1 MSEVT
6 IPEGWSKIKLEECVS
21 NLISGQSPNRK
32 DNPAIP
38 GKYGILKTTAID
50 WGVFDETKNQEVLDD
65 FVPNDKHLVK
75 SKDVLI
81 TKAGPAHRVGVVAIV
96 NEVKGKVLVSG
107 KMTSIRVND
116 TLSADYL
123 SYALCQKDA
132 QNFLQANTTG
142 MASSQT
148 NFTHDAL
155 LRVPILKPP
164 LPEQQKIASILTSV
178 DDVIEKTQSQ
188 INKLQDL
195 KKGTM
200 NKLLTRGIG
209 HTEFVD
215 SPVGK
220 IPRGWGVVKL
230 SHLIDKVTG
239 GVSVN
244 SENRQRNSNEFGI
257 LKTSSISR
265 GNFNPTEH
273 KAILAEEEK
282 RANTNPKKDTILF
295 SRMNTPQ
302 LVGESGYVGIDY
314 PSLFLPDRLW
324 MLEVKDKERTSVK
337 WLSYILISQS
347 IRKKITDVATGTSGS
362 MKNIS
367 KPNLLAIQ
375 IPLPPTVEQHKIA
388 SILSSIDK
396 TIEEK
401 QYKLEQTKSLK
412 KSLMQNLLTGKVRV
426 KVN

>member
-1 MSEVT
+1 M
-6 IPEGWSKIKLEECVS
+6 
-21 NLISGQSPNRK
+21 
-32 DNPAIP
+32 
-38 GKYGILKTTAID
+38 
-50 WGVFDETKNQEVLDD
+50 
-65 FVPNDKHLVK
+65 
-75 SKDVLI
+75 
-81 TKAGPAHRVGVVAIV
+81 
-96 NEVKGKVLVSG
+96 
-107 KMTSIRVND
+107 
-116 TLSADYL
+116 
-123 SYALCQKDA
+123 
-132 QNFLQANTTG
+132 
-142 MASSQT
+142 
-148 NFTHDAL
+148 
-155 LRVPILKPP
+155 
-164 LPEQQKIASILTSV
+164 
-178 DDVIEKTQSQ
+178 
-188 INKLQDL
+188 
-195 KKGTM
+195 
-200 NKLLTRGIG
+200 
-209 HTEFVD
+209 
-215 SPVGK
+215 
-220 IPRGWGVVKL
+220 
-230 SHLIDKVTG
+230 TG